1 MESLKYSMFGF
12 SRKYKIRDAE
22 PPADVKEAFTKYSE
36 SESGNGSSQMSADQL
51 LRFLIEFQK
60 EEGYTISDA
69 EQIVQRHRVTKP
81 TGHGLCLEDFF
92 HYLFFDDLNGPIKS
106 QYKSHNSY
114 LTGNQLSSDASD
126 LPIIKALQNGVRVIE
141 LDLWPNSEKDDIHVL
156 HGSRRD
162 ERKRDRA
169 KLQIL
174 MNKVTINLNVL
185 GSLMGYSVMCNLNNT
200 TAIEGGRRRTLTA
213 PVTLIK
219 CLQSI
224 KEYAFVKSPYPVIV
238 TLEDHLTADL
248 QAKVA
253 EGCLEEFPSPE
264 ALKHR
269 IILSTKPPK
278 EYLESEGP
286 TEKDSST
293 EAASGK
299 ESPDL
304 AAELDPDDS
313 DDTDQDDEGSD
324 GCEQKSCQLGARQ
337 YKHLIAIHAGKPK
350 NGLKEA
356 LRAGIEKIKRLSLSE
371 TALEKAAESY
381 GTDLVRFTQ
390 KNFLRVY
397 PKATRVTSSNFNPLT
412 AWMHGAQ
419 MVAFN
424 LQMLV
429 YGYGKSLCLMHGMF
443 RSNGECGY
451 VKKPDFLMMNGPNNE
466 VFNPITALLVKKT
479 LKVRVYM
486 GYGWHLDFSLTHF
499 DSYSPPDF
507 YTKVYIVGVPADEA
521 KKKTKVIDDD
531 WTPVWDEEFIFPLTV
546 PELALL
552 RIEVREH
559 DRSEKDDFGGQTCLP
574 VSELRPGIRAVPL
587 YEKNGEKLKSSKLLM
602 QFQFV

>member
-69 EQIVQRHRVTKP
+69 EKIVQRHRVTKP

-92 HYLFFDDLNGPIKS
+92 HDLFFDDLNGPIKS
-106 QYKSHNSY
+106 QVHHDMTAPLQHYFIYTGHNSY

-156 HGSRRD
+156 HG
-162 ERKRDRA
+162 
-169 KLQIL
+169 
-174 MNKVTINLNVL
+174 
-185 GSLMGYSVMCNLNNT
+185 
-200 TAIEGGRRRTLTA
+200 RTLTA

-219 CLQSI
+219 CLRSI

-238 TLEDHLTADL
+238 TLEDHLTVDL

-253 EGCLEEFPSPE
+253 EMVIETFGELLYYPASGCLEEFPSPE

-293 EAASGK
+293 EAALGK

-304 AAELDPDDS
+304 AADLDPDDR

-337 YKHLIAIHAGKPK
+337 YKHLIAIRAGKPK

-397 PKATRVTSSNFNPLT
+397 PKGTRVTSSNFNPLT

-424 LQMLV
+424 LQ
-429 YGYGKSLCLMHGMF
+429 GYGKSLCLMHGMF

-466 VFNPITALLVKKT
+466 VFNPKTALPVKKT

-574 VSELRPGIRAVPL
+574 VSELRPGIRAIPL